1 MAWQDIA
8 LMAAGAIGGGVAL
21 IHGLLVRRL
30 MAAPINSLFQAEPA
44 ISQPV
49 KRLVPLLLD
58 FSAYNWFLSGMA
70 LVAAAIWLGSEA
82 KMMVGLLAGTSFL
95 FAALGNFWGTKG
107 RHMGWVPYAI
117 STAVIFIALV
127 G

>member
-8 LMAAGAIGGGVAL
+8 LIVAGVIGGGVAL

-30 MAAPINSLFQAEPA
+30 MADPINSFFQAEPT
-44 ISQPV
+44 ISRPV

-82 KMMVGLLAGTSFL
+82 KMMAGLLAGTSFF
-95 FAALGNFWGTKG
+95 FASLGNFWGTQG
-107 RHMGWVPYAI
+107 RHIGWVPYAI
-117 STAVIFIALV
+117 STAAIVIALV
-127 G
+127 S